1 MSDSCL
7 PCKNRY
13 LILSSVIFPYSLVY
27 TIHFDVRIHL
37 NPDTDFFLYPDL
49 DPEPGFYSEN
59 WTNLQL
65 KTGLQ
70 LKLILDVKV
79 PGLQG
84 KPPALQRALR
94 NKKKYE
100 FCPSFLGTVFGLP
113 GSGFETMPSRY
124 YGKCVLFM

>member
-1 MSDSCL
+1 M
-7 PCKNRY
+7 
-13 LILSSVIFPYSLVY
+13 SSVIFPYSLVY